1 MLAFALSEAEP
12 RIFDLQIPIMK
23 KLALF
28 SIVVFSLSSCVSS
41 KVYKELQSKFAD
53 LEAENVDLRKE
64 RDEAQSALKLAE
76 GKLANLEQELGTL
89 REKSAESAA
98 ALSSLQSRYQDLNRS
113 YEYLLEN
120 NNNLLASNQKE
131 NQKLVEK
138 LNKLQEE
145 LNRKEDSLRIENE
158 RLEKLSAAMQSREAR
173 ISELESAI
181 ARKDSTVKMVR
192 QRLKDALLNFDG
204 KGLTVE
210 DRNGKVYVSLSN
222 KLLFP
227 SASWEVQ
234 SEGKKALDELAIVLA
249 ENPDLQVTVEGHT
262 DADAFNGRT
271 AVKDNWDLS
280 VMRATSI
287 VKIIVANEGV
297 NKANITAAGRSEYM
311 PIADN
316 DSPEGKAKNRR
327 TEIIIEPDLS
337 ELNDLLE
344 D

>member
-1 MLAFALSEAEP
+1 
-12 RIFDLQIPIMK
+12 MK
-23 KLALF
+23 KLALL
-28 SIVVFSLSSCVSS
+28 SLLAITLSSCVSS
-41 KVYKELQSKFAD
+41 KVYKDLQSKFAD
-53 LEAENVDLRKE
+53 LEAENVELRKNK
-64 RDEAQSALKLAE
+64 DSAQSNLKLAE
-76 GKLANLEQELGTL
+76 SKIAKLEQELETL
-89 REKSAESAA
+89 GEKSAETQA
-98 ALSSLQSRYQDLNRS
+98 ALSSLNNRYQDLNRS

-120 NNNLLASNQKE
+120 NNNLLASNQRE
-131 NQKLVEK
+131 NKKLLEK
-138 LNKLQEE
+138 LNKLQNE
-145 LNRKEDSLRIENE
+145 LSLKEDSLRSESN
-158 RLEKLSAAMQSREAR
+158 RLEKISEAMQAREAR

-181 ARKDSTVKMVR
+181 ARKDSTVQEVR

-227 SASWEVQ
+227 SASWTVQ
-234 SEGKKALDELAIVLA
+234 AEGKKALEELANVLA
-249 ENPDLQVTVEGHT
+249 ENRDLQVTVEGHT

-297 NKANITAAGRSEYM
+297 NKANITAAGRSEYN
-311 PIADN
+311 PIASN
-316 DSPEGKAKNRR
+316 DTDEGKATNRR

-337 ELNDLLE
+337 ELNKLLE